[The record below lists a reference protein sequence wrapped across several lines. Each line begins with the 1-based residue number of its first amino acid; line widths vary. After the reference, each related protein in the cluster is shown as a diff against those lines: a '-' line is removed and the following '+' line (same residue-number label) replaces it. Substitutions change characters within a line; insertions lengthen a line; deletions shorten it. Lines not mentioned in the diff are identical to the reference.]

1 MILKNKIIVIYIEMP
16 RTTKFTPEEIKE
28 NTRLKKK
35 EYYEKNKEKMQQ
47 CNLNNYYKK
56 IDDDV
61 KIKRIIKILN
71 TMDNPDKIILYLK
84 TK

>member
-1 MILKNKIIVIYIEMP
+1 MP

-71 TMDNPDKIILYLK
+71 TMDNPDKITLYLNNK
-84 TK
+84 